1 MPITDPNDD
10 KLTLVLHAVP
20 EVQVYVT
27 EQREIA
33 ISVIGIDEKLERV
46 ENAML
51 YLPLHYAEQ
60 VGKHLL
66 EIAAA
71 AK

>member
-1 MPITDPNDD
+1 MPIADPNEN
-10 KLTLVLHAVP
+10 KLTLVLPAAP

-27 EQREIA
+27 DLHEIA
-33 ISVIGIDEKLERV
+33 ISVTAMDDKLENVRNDTV
-46 ENAML
+46 
-51 YLPLHYAEQ
+51 YLPLQYAEQ

-71 AK
+71 DK